1 MKFKDLNNIIN
12 FNQDLIN
19 VFTDYAFGL
28 DKYFS
33 KEENKLKHSELY
45 EEYQVLNHNLY
56 FPFRAFKF

>member
-1 MKFKDLNNIIN
+1 MKFKDLNKIIN

-28 DKYFS
+28 DKYFD

-45 EEYQVLNHNLY
+45 EEYQVLNQNLKALKGKY
-56 FPFRAFKF
+56 KL